1 MAAVQVIDPR
11 SNPAWDE
18 FVSTHPEATVF
29 HTAAWAAVLCETYG
43 YRPRYYVLA
52 EASGAIAAA
61 LPMMLVSSRLTGR
74 RLVGLPFSDLCPP
87 LALPGVDAS
96 ALVGAVLRDAAAGR
110 LSYVEVRGPS
120 PLPLEEHGFKSAPWF
135 LRYLVPLDAP
145 LKELESRFHP
155 SARRGIRKAEKELVR
170 VRCTG
175 SAEDLRRFYDLHL
188 ETRRG
193 HGLMPQPRR
202 FFQRIHEH
210 YLATGE
216 GFLLVAEADGRLIA
230 GDLLLRHGRTLV
242 YKFNASDERFLERR
256 PNNALMWEAVQLG
269 QRLGCTQLDLGR
281 CETDNE
287 GLRRFKALWASEE
300 AVLPY
305 YFYPEV
311 KGATAMSQ
319 KRLAN
324 TLLAAA
330 VRFTPRPLLPR
341 LGSLTYR
348 HLG

>member
-1 MAAVQVIDPR
+1 VAAVQVIDPR
-11 SNPAWDE
+11 SSPAWDE

-29 HTAAWAAVLCETYG
+29 HTAAWASVLGETYG
-43 YRPRYYVLA
+43 YRPRYYALT
-52 EASGAIAAA
+52 EASGEIAAA
-61 LPMMLVSSRLTGR
+61 APMMLVSSRLTGR

-87 LALPGVDAS
+87 LALPGSDSGVLAE
-96 ALVGAVLRDAAAGR
+96 ALLRDAAR
-110 LSYVEVRGPS
+110 ERISYVEVRGPS
-120 PLPLEEHGFKSAPWF
+120 PLPLEERGFKSASWF
-135 LRYLVPLDAP
+135 SRYLVPLDVP
-145 LKELESRFHP
+145 LAELEGRFHP
-155 SARRGIRKAEKELVR
+155 SARRGIRKAEKEGVS
-170 VRCTG
+170 VRCSD
-175 SAEDLRRFYDLHL
+175 SADDLRRFYDLHL

-193 HGLMPQPRR
+193 HGLMPQPFR
-202 FFQRIHEH
+202 FFQRIHAH
-210 YLATGE
+210 YLATGD
-216 GFLLVAEADGRLIA
+216 GFLLLAEAGGRLLA

-242 YKFNASDERFLERR
+242 YKFNASDERSLERR

-269 QRLGCTQLDLGR
+269 QRLGCTELDLGR

-287 GLRRFKALWASEE
+287 GLRRFKALWASNEV
-300 AVLPY
+300 ALPY

-341 LGSLTYR
+341 LGDLTYR